1 MSGKIRFMCVLAL
14 LAAGSAFAVSGVSS
28 KSGTDKTKEKPG
40 LTASPSN
47 NSVSRSDKGT
57 TQDPAQT
64 QKPDSKPT
72 AAPSAGNDKPGSSSP
87 SDHKSVVRAENG
99 TPQQPSRGQEPQVP
113 PVLQP
118 MPVPVPF
125 IQSYR
130 EHPGSNGGGGGGYD
144 PGRNGYGGGGYGGGG
159 NHRRGGGQ
167 GRGGNGG
174 GQHWHGWNSNYAWH
188 GVHDQWRHQHYRD
201 HGSWLFLWFH
211 GPEIYFAPSYGA
223 GVIRIPH
230 DRVGVYVR
238 QTGDDRLG
246 AQFADAVREELSSQ
260 GTRVVYS
267 ESDASLELYLV
278 SMDENPEDPGY
289 GSAVSVSYVWF
300 PGNRFVT
307 AQMVDV
313 GSEQVYDLAGSVAG
327 YANQLVDQYR

>member
-1 MSGKIRFMCVLAL
+1 MSGKIRLMCVLTL
-14 LAAGSAFAVSGVSS
+14 LAAGSVFAAGGMSS
-28 KSGTDKTKEKPG
+28 KSGPDKAKEKPG

-57 TQDPAQT
+57 PQDPAQT

-72 AAPSAGNDKPGSSSP
+72 AAPSAGRDKPGSSSS
-87 SDHKSVVRAENG
+87 SDHKSVIRADNA
-99 TPQQPSRGQEPQVP
+99 TPQEPSRGQVPQVP

-130 EHPGSNGGGGGGYD
+130 DRPGPNGGGGGSQGGGYD
-144 PGRNGYGGGGYGGGG
+144 PGRNGYGGGG

-167 GRGGNGG
+167 GRGGYGG
-174 GQHWHGWNSNYAWH
+174 GQHWHGWNSNYVWH
-188 GVHDQWRHQHYRD
+188 GAHDQWRHQHYRD

-211 GPEIYFAPSYGA
+211 GPEIYFAPPYGA

-267 ESDASLELYLV
+267 ESDAALELYLV

-289 GSAVSVSYVWF
+289 GSAVSVSYVWN